1 MTYVYTYSTPW
12 WQSPSLPY
20 VAQPLLP
27 PTTITTGVVFSQ
39 DSTEELERL
48 RKRVAD
54 LEGLVDRLTERV
66 VGLSERI

>member
-1 MTYVYTYSTPW
+1 MTYIYPYGVPRPH
-12 WQSPSLPY
+12 PSLPY
-20 VAQPLLP
+20 DVP
-27 PTTITTGVVFSQ
+27 PATTTPVVVFSQ

-66 VGLSERI
+66 VVLSERP